1 MCWVCHTVK
10 AQQKHPCT
18 SAASLIGSY
27 FQIIVRVCYAA
38 FLMQRKCKV
47 SAMELA
53 QHCRAAAFLMQ
64 RKCKVSA
71 MELAQHCRAA
81 AFLMQSYVIYLKRGI
96 PLPVFCVF
104 LCNMGI

>member
-38 FLMQRKCKV
+38 FLMQ
-47 SAMELA
+47 
-53 QHCRAAAFLMQ
+53 
-64 RKCKVSA
+64 
-71 MELAQHCRAA
+71 
-81 AFLMQSYVIYLKRGI
+81 SYVIYLKRGI

-104 LCNMGI
+104 LCNMGY

>member
-27 FQIIVRVCYAA
+27 FQIIVRVCYAV

-53 QHCRAAAFLMQ
+53 QHCRAEAFLMQ

-71 MELAQHCRAA
+71 MELAQHC
-81 AFLMQSYVIYLKRGI
+81 
-96 PLPVFCVF
+96 
-104 LCNMGI
+104 

>member
-53 QHCRAAAFLMQ
+53 QHCRA
-64 RKCKVSA
+64 
-71 MELAQHCRAA
+71 E

-104 LCNMGI
+104 LCNMGC